1 MVDDEILD
9 NLGIDQEEIDE
20 ANEGEGVKLWKRGG
34 DKAGKL
40 SAISAAD
47 KARADFGLEGN
58 VKEDPVW
65 TNCDRPRGA
74 FTKRDREY
82 LKSPNDFEG
91 QTERE
96 IRYRI
101 RNRLKNLFYDA
112 YFLYKVSGEELTNT
126 FESIGPTSQYLARDF
141 FEFGLRSLQSAVDSE
156 GEFRDRHYEDVVEDA
171 IHTAESRKENNSDSE
186 IDQEG
191 LNYTLISVSAD
202 IEIERK
208 KFEGNALREKILEGN
223 ATQEEFETYWERG
236 SRRRLVGAA
245 ENRGVSE
252 IAVTDNVGM
261 TATYDVD
268 QLREELGDG
277 RELTVE
283 ELIFGEEDRLE

>member
-1 MVDDEILD
+1 MVDEEILD
-9 NLGIDQEEIDE
+9 NLDIDQEEIDE
-20 ANEGEGVKLWKRGG
+20 ANEGEGVKLWKIGEN
-34 DKAGKL
+34 KAEKL

-47 KARADFGLEGN
+47 KARADFGLEGKI
-58 VKEDPVW
+58 KEDPVW

-91 QTERE
+91 QAERE

-112 YFLYKVSGEELTNT
+112 YFLYEVSGEELTNT
-126 FESIGPTSQYLARDF
+126 FESIGPTSQYLARHF

-156 GEFRDRHYEDVVEDA
+156 GEFRDRYYEEVVENA
-171 IHTAESRKENNSDSE
+171 IHTVESRKENKSDSKSNE
-186 IDQEG
+186 EG

-208 KFEGNALREKILEGN
+208 EFEGNALREKILEGN
-223 ATQEEFETYWERG
+223 ATQEEFETYWNRG
-236 SRRRLVGAA
+236 SRRRLVGEAQ
-245 ENRGVSE
+245 NRGLSE
-252 IAVTDNVGM
+252 IAVTDSVGM

-268 QLREELGDG
+268 QLRGDLGEG

-283 ELIFGEEDRLE
+283 ELMGGEGDRLE

>member
-1 MVDDEILD
+1 MVDEEILD
-9 NLGIDQEEIDE
+9 NLDIDQEEIDE
-20 ANEGEGVKLWKRGG
+20 ANEGEGVKLWKLGA
-34 DKAGKL
+34 DKAEKL
-40 SAISAAD
+40 SAISVAD

-141 FEFGLRSLQSAVDSE
+141 FKFGLRSLQSAVNSE

-171 IHTAESRKENNSDSE
+171 IHTAESRKENKNDSE
-186 IDQEG
+186 LNEEG
-191 LNYTLISVSAD
+191 FNYTLISVSAD
-202 IEIERK
+202 IEIERRE
-208 KFEGNALREKILEGN
+208 FEGNALREKILEGS
-223 ATQEEFETYWERG
+223 ATQEEFETYWNRG
-236 SRRRLVGAA
+236 SRSRLVGEAQD
-245 ENRGVSE
+245 RGLSE

-268 QLREELGDG
+268 QLQGELGEG

-283 ELIFGEEDRLE
+283 ELMGVEGDRLE